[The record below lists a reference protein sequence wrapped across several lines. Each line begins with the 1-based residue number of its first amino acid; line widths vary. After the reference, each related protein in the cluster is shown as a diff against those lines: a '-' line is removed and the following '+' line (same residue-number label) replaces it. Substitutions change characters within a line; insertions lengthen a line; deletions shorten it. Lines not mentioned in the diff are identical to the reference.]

1 VIIDKKY
8 FLPIGLLSFTA
19 SSILCRFCGESPVVV
34 FLSGLCMGLASGM
47 ILAFLFTSLKGK
59 AA

>member
-1 VIIDKKY
+1 MLDKKL

-19 SSILCRFCGESPVVV
+19 ASVLGRFCGDGPLVV
-34 FLSGLCMGLASGM
+34 FLSGLCMGLASVM
-47 ILAFLFTSLKGK
+47 ILAFLFTALKSK